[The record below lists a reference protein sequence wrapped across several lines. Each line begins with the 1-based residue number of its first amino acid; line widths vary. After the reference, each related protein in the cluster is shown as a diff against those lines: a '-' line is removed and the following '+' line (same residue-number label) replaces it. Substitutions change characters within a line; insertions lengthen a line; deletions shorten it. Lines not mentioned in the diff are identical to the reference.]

1 MRLTVS
7 SLAVRPGCQRQA
19 AEIFTMKIML
29 PIGSILEGLQ
39 KSTDFMARLLEC
51 NTHSRPERNTGICG
65 DLLKHNAERTGT
77 GALSGFGQATC
88 GKRFLHFDDQSGYPV
103 HKTYPEEK
111 VSEIQGDH
119 RFYSARSVARMI
131 HGMPWNR

>member
-1 MRLTVS
+1 MTFYEELVMQTQTNFSKYYGMYASGKTPYILTKKKPLPYSEQISRLVQELNEADCIS

-51 NTHSRPERNTGICG
+51 NTHSRPERNTG
-65 DLLKHNAERTGT
+65 DMWRP
-77 GALSGFGQATC
+77 S
-88 GKRFLHFDDQSGYPV
+88 
-103 HKTYPEEK
+103 
-111 VSEIQGDH
+111 
-119 RFYSARSVARMI
+119 
-131 HGMPWNR
+131 